1 MYVYIYIYINELLFL
16 GKTISHKI
24 IQFHELTGCDTT
36 SYFYGVE
43 KIKPFQKIMKNK
55 NVIELILNLKRL
67 VSDNDDAITNCKIF
81 IQLYFTIEHRRKQG
95 CNCTISKKQ
104 LNITSSRSPVIQTS
118 YLSSELSV
126 IPLAAMYRYN

>member
-1 MYVYIYIYINELLFL
+1 MYIYIYIYINELLFL

-43 KIKPFQKIMKNK
+43 KIKPFQKVMKNK

-81 IQLYFTIEHRRKQG
+81 IQLYFTIEHRRKF
-95 CNCTISKKQ
+95 
-104 LNITSSRSPVIQTS
+104 
-118 YLSSELSV
+118 
-126 IPLAAMYRYN
+126 M